1 MPTGTKGNP
10 ALFAGTDK
18 GLFRSSDLG
27 AAWQP
32 VKLTTAAIRH
42 SVEAIYTSPAAP
54 RRMAVRTTQA
64 VFVSEDAGATWRV
77 LNILFPVSL
86 IYDLALSESA
96 AGTFLLATA
105 QGLYISVDGGK
116 TWQRT
121 ESGLAPG
128 TVSTLAVRPGRN
140 GEVYAAQF
148 GKVYRSVNGGRD
160 WTVLPRADIQEAT
173 LRKLAFHAGESR
185 RLLALTPDM
194 GVFYLD
200 LSAGE

>member
-1 MPTGTKGNP
+1 
-10 ALFAGTDK
+10 
-18 GLFRSSDLG
+18 
-27 AAWQP
+27 
-32 VKLTTAAIRH
+32 
-42 SVEAIYTSPAAP
+42 
-54 RRMAVRTTQA
+54 MAVRTTQA

-86 IYDLALSESA
+86 IYDLAMADTA
-96 AGTFLLATA
+96 AGSFLLATA

-116 TWQRT
+116 LWQRT

-128 TVSTLAVRPGRN
+128 TVSTLAVRPGRS

-148 GKVYRSVNGGRD
+148 GRVYRSVNGGRD
-160 WTVLPRADIQEAT
+160 WAALPRADIQEAT
-173 LRKLAFHAGESR
+173 LRKLAFHAGESQ

-200 LSAGE
+200 LSADE